1 MSIDKLS
8 RVSTLGAGDL
18 VAISSAGLGADAV
31 VALQTLTDHVLDQV
45 DVANGIPNDGS
56 VTPEKLSIDVLD
68 DIASRTTAVQVDA
81 KIQAAIDAIDI
92 PAPGSDTPQVITAST
107 VIPLNG
113 NFVMPDVA
121 YPSGTVFTRG
131 TLAFD
136 GVCAFGITAVG
147 GATYDLSALGPLS
160 GDAISSTAGDLN
172 RLVAYNGYGNRTEVS
187 NRVFAA
193 PVTAPS
199 LSISGTP
206 VTTATAGTAYTGFS
220 VTAANGAAPRSFSVV
235 GGPSGM
241 VVTKN
246 SETAAT
252 VTYPTPAQGSYSNI
266 KIRVTDSTGATADL
280 TFSLTVQ
287 AATVT
292 PTQPGAPGTPVATAG
307 VGSISFAFAPP
318 ASNGGAAIDSYRLT
332 TSLGEV
338 FDGPSSPI
346 VATGLSTVARTGQV
360 QAHNSVSYG
369 PSSAASNS
377 VTPTAA
383 AAPITSNF
391 TQADGPLGAPY
402 ESHNGATF
410 KTEGN
415 QALVDTQKTAGF
427 IGGVRRQCNS
437 ANGVFEIDFILNQYL
452 SGVGHLLRVVDDNNY
467 LCYKVFPDY
476 VQVVSVTA
484 GDAVSVKSVNGTYP
498 HSTLTHA
505 KATLAGSNI
514 TIVIPGGPDI
524 VLAAA
529 DFTGS
534 SAHTSGTK
542 FGMTDQIGLH
552 DNFSFVPA

>member
-1 MSIDKLS
+1 MT
-8 RVSTLGAGDL
+8 TLLDHRATEAQWLALTRPLYAGETAKVINPAGAQYPDL
-18 VAISSAGLGADAV
+18 VKYGTGAMFSATPYAV
-31 VALQTLTDHVLDQV
+31 
-45 DVANGIPNDGS
+45 
-56 VTPEKLSIDVLD
+56 
-68 DIASRTTAVQVDA
+68 TTGGG
-81 KIQAAIDAIDI
+81 
-92 PAPGSDTPQVITAST
+92 GSDTPQVIAAST

-113 NFVMPDVA
+113 NFVMADVA
-121 YPSGTVFTRG
+121 YPDGTVFQRG

-172 RLVAYNGYGNRTEVS
+172 RLVAYNGYGNRTEIS
-187 NRVFAA
+187 NRVFPTTTVPGDTTPPTINARSVANGTPTVVNLTFTEAMDVTSVPAPGAFTVSGKTVSAFAFVDSTHANVTVSVAFANGVTSTLAYTQPSTGKLKDSAGNLLAAFTGAAIVNNVAA
-193 PVTAPS
+193 PGDTSPPTITTRAVQN
-199 LSISGTP
+199 GTP
-206 VTTATAGTAYTGFS
+206 S
-220 VTAANGAAPRSFSVV
+220 VLN
-235 GGPSGM
+235 
-241 VVTKN
+241 
-246 SETAAT
+246 
-252 VTYPTPAQGSYSNI
+252 
-266 KIRVTDSTGATADL
+266 L
-280 TFSLTVQ
+280 TFSEAMKTSV
-287 AATVT
+287 V
-292 PTQPGAPGTPVATAG
+292 
-307 VGSISFAFAPP
+307 PP
-318 ASNGGAAIDSYRLT
+318 ASAFTVGGHTVSAFAWVDTTHANLTLATPFVNGEAARTLAYVVPGNLQTQDVAGNWLDAFSGAAI
-332 TSLGEV
+332 V
-338 FDGPSSPI
+338 NN
-346 VATGLSTVARTGQV
+346 VAATGG
-360 QAHNSVSYG
+360 
-369 PSSAASNS
+369 
-377 VTPTAA
+377 
-383 AAPITSNF
+383 APITANF
-391 TQADGPLGAPY
+391 TQADGPLGAPF

-484 GDAVSVKSVNGTYP
+484 GDAVSVKSVNGTYS